1 MLVECGF
8 LTVSLRLP
16 PVALLRGVLLLAEG
30 LLAGALL
37 ILGLLLTVLRVP
49 CRETHASAANHASG
63 PPLYCRRAGTDLT
76 SRSGSANVIL
86 SKAKTPSGYLLRSSA
101 VMSLQRPCR
110 SLDRHTAAADTS
122 TPRDLSR
129 TRFKT
134 CKTFLC
140 KGTTHL
146 HIKRKMSFERR
157 HKHA

>member
-1 MLVECGF
+1 MQEWRRF
-8 LTVSLRLP
+8 LTVYLRLP

-37 ILGLLLTVLRVP
+37 ILGLLLTVLRVT

-63 PPLYCRRAGTDLT
+63 PLLYCRRAGIRHTFKCQ
-76 SRSGSANVIL
+76 N
-86 SKAKTPSGYLLRSSA
+86 PNLLHSSA
-101 VMSLQRPCR
+101 VMILQRPCR
-110 SLDRHTAAADTS
+110 SLDHHTPAADTS

-129 TRFKT
+129 TRFRT
-134 CKTFLC
+134 CKTFLR

-146 HIKRKMSFERR
+146 HIKRQISFERK